1 MSSSAISSYTNNISQ
16 LVQPV
21 RLSRSGSAGSSS
33 STSSTSSGYA
43 TSNDSSSLSPI
54 GQLFKELEA
63 LSKSDPTEFKKA
75 TAQIAEQLQ
84 SAANNSTDPG
94 QANLLDQMAA
104 NFTKASQ
111 SGNFSDL
118 FPSKSQDA
126 VSELNSAAATSQ
138 APPPYGRQ
146 SSGSGAGGGIDS
158 GDDTLSAIFAQA
170 LSQIK
175 SDLSSRSTSTS

>member
-16 LVQPV
+16 LLQPV
-21 RLSRSGSAGSSS
+21 RLSRSGSTGSSS

-43 TSNDSSSLSPI
+43 TSDDSSSLSPI

-84 SAANNSTDPG
+84 SAAKNSSDPG
-94 QANLLDQMAA
+94 QANFLDQMAA

-118 FPSKSQDA
+118 FPSRSQDSA
-126 VSELNSAAATSQ
+126 SGSNSAATSQ

-146 SSGSGAGGGIDS
+146 SSGSGAGGGLDS
-158 GDDTLSAIFAQA
+158 DNDTLSAIFAQA

-175 SDLSSRSTSTS
+175 SDLSSSSTSTS

>member
-1 MSSSAISSYTNNISQ
+1 MSSSAISSYTNDFSQ
-16 LVQPV
+16 LLQPV
-21 RLSRSGSAGSSS
+21 RLSRSSSTGSSS
-33 STSSTSSGYA
+33 STSSTSSDVA
-43 TSNDSSSLSPI
+43 SSDSSSLSTV

-84 SAANNSTDPG
+84 SAAKNSSDPG
-94 QANLLDQMAA
+94 QAHFLDQMAA

-126 VSELNSAAATSQ
+126 ASGSNSAAATNQ

-146 SSGSGAGGGIDS
+146 SSGSGVGGGIDS
-158 GDDTLSAIFAQA
+158 DNDTLSAIFSQA

-175 SDLSSRSTSTS
+175 SDLSSSSTATS